1 MADAGTATL
10 GDDSVASS
18 TGGVAAYPS
27 ELGATRDEPLKSL
40 GAPPDL
46 DPSSALE
53 VDESRQEP
61 NGWDSDDEHAFDE
74 SILATSTP
82 ESFVSLAIERMR
94 LLYWSALQ
102 LHEVEPLAFAER
114 AVVFLNG
121 MLFAAEQHLLDVGV
135 PATERAAL
143 QEISRTL
150 RLQRDT
156 WLLLLALF
164 GEPRSVVPADDDGDD
179 DDAPGDPAQA
189 TRRAPA
195 LDQVSRLASDDGLGR
210 LPWGLDELPGLGKCR
225 RIVEWLE
232 RATALDIDHGLGA
245 PGLALAEVG
254 DAWDPSY
261 RWGYTAMR
269 NGTLDFDAPLRE
281 SSTLSPEDERAE
293 ERICQA
299 VFYLVRAGRLHAA
312 RALLRTVGQPWRAGA
327 LSGGAG
333 VTAVARHGHLGA
345 SRVAWRKVAQANA
358 RNAALGDWERG
369 IFAYLGGGDLQPVLG
384 VCRGWSDQAWASFSL
399 LVDSHIEAAAKVA
412 LASENGE
419 ADALPDSAPTE
430 TATAEVSD
438 WPFEDVPDA
447 RIQHVF
453 DALLSAAVD
462 PNEHSIRR
470 LQASMAVAPHACLSQ
485 IADECAEHGP
495 VAAALRSA
503 VFADGDVGAPAAAH
517 HDSQWFPCFAAHL
530 VISLRQLEERPES
543 GDGMLPYGDEVVEAY
558 VRQLATECWGSE
570 RLQRAV
576 VGYAARIADPER
588 LVQFMAE
595 VLAESQRHP
604 GATIMRLVGDAL
616 LRSRGD
622 AVVVAVARRACDLAM
637 RAFCM
642 ALGSA
647 SEPELGILFAQV
659 QQALRNLW
667 GTHCA
672 DYAGA
677 AVRCNYLIRR
687 LALAERLDMA
697 RSLAAGGSDAETPE
711 AQLLAA
717 SAEWSWWHRLF
728 AAVVLYE
735 EWVSVWRGGASEKR
749 PMPREGT
756 AFADR
761 DHRELA
767 ERAVAAFTDVLR
779 VGPPTAASTGTAADT
794 EELCALRRRLVP
806 RLFNMLFDLCSE
818 TGMFREATHLAS
830 LVAEHSECFDRGE
843 LMVLLHR
850 IVDAYVCT
858 LPSGSTPT

>member
-1 MADAGTATL
+1 MADAAAATL

-18 TGGVAAYPS
+18 TGVVADHPS
-27 ELGATRDEPLKSL
+27 ELGATRDKPLENL

-46 DPSSALE
+46 DPSSTLE

-61 NGWDSDDEHAFDE
+61 NGWDSDDEHALDE
-74 SILATSTP
+74 SVLATSTP
-82 ESFVSLAIERMR
+82 ESFVSLAAERTR
-94 LLYWSALQ
+94 LLYWAALQ

-121 MLFAAEQHLLDVGV
+121 LLYAAEQHLLDVGV
-135 PATERAAL
+135 PAAERAAL
-143 QEISRTL
+143 QEISCAL

-156 WLLLLALF
+156 WLLILALF
-164 GEPRSVVPADDDGDD
+164 GEPRSLVPTDD
-179 DDAPGDPAQA
+179 DDTPGDPAQA

-195 LDQVSRLASDDGLGR
+195 LDQVSRLASADGLGR

-225 RIVEWLE
+225 RVVEWLE
-232 RATALDIDHGLGA
+232 RATALDIDHELGG

-269 NGTLDFDAPLRE
+269 NGALDFDAPLRE
-281 SSTLSPEDERAE
+281 SATLLPEDERAE
-293 ERICQA
+293 ERICRA

-327 LSGGAG
+327 LGGGAG
-333 VTAVARHGHLGA
+333 VTAVARHGHLSA
-345 SRVAWRKVAQANA
+345 SRVAWRKVTQANA
-358 RNAALGDWERG
+358 RNAALGNWERG
-369 IFAYLGGGDLQPVLG
+369 IFAYLGGGDLQPVIG

-399 LVDSHIEAAAKVA
+399 LVDSHIEAAAKMA
-412 LASENGE
+412 LAGENGE
-419 ADALPDSAPTE
+419 ADAPPESAPME
-430 TATAEVSD
+430 TATADVSD

-453 DALLSAAVD
+453 DALLPAAVG
-462 PNEHSIRR
+462 PNEHSVRR
-470 LQASMAVAPHACLSQ
+470 LQASMAVAPCACLPR
-485 IADECAEHGP
+485 IADECAEHDH

-503 VFADGDVGAPAAAH
+503 VFADGDVGEPAAAH

-530 VISLRQLEERPES
+530 VILLRQLGERPES
-543 GDGMLPYGDEVVEAY
+543 SDGMLPYGDEVVEAY
-558 VRQLATECWGSE
+558 VRQLAPECWGSK

-576 VGYAARIADPER
+576 VGYASRIADPER
-588 LVQFMAE
+588 LVQLMAE

-604 GATIMRLVGDAL
+604 SATIMRLVGDAL

-622 AVVVAVARRACDLAM
+622 AMVVAVARRACDLTM

-647 SEPELGILFAQV
+647 TEPELDILFAQV

-697 RSLAAGGSDAETPE
+697 RSLTAGGSDAETPE

-728 AAVVLYE
+728 AAVALYE
-735 EWVSVWRGGASEKR
+735 EWVSVWHGGASEKH

-767 ERAVAAFTDVLR
+767 TRAVAALTDVLR
-779 VGPPTAASTGTAADT
+779 VGPPTAASTGAAADT

-806 RLFNMLFDLCSE
+806 RLFNMLFELCSE

-830 LVAEHSECFDRGE
+830 LAAEHSECFDRRE

-850 IVDAYVCT
+850 LVDAYVCT
-858 LPSGSTPT
+858 LPSGSTST